1 MDNASDNWLTLDVA
15 GDATFAT
22 EAAAKDKSSQDL
34 ERLVFGDNFGSRLKA
49 PKSSAAAEK
58 KKSRSK
64 DEAPKPASTQ
74 RNKKSRPAA
83 AIDSSDDGDSSVA
96 ADNVSARSDDDARS
110 SDVVNVVG
118 STSRLRAPAWQDED
132 DDAVQACVN
141 SARSSTRLTL
151 SSLSGGPIVQAPH
164 QKAA

>member
-1 MDNASDNWLTLDVA
+1 MDSASDNWFTLDVA
-15 GDATFAT
+15 GDATVAGD
-22 EAAAKDKSSQDL
+22 ASAKDKSSEDL

-110 SDVVNVVG
+110 SDGVNVVG
-118 STSRLRAPAWQDED
+118 SASRLRAPAWQDED
-132 DDAVQACVN
+132 DDAVQVSACPSV
-141 SARSSTRLTL
+141 SSSRVTLAIRWTCRPSHARRSC
-151 SSLSGGPIVQAPH
+151 G
-164 QKAA
+164 